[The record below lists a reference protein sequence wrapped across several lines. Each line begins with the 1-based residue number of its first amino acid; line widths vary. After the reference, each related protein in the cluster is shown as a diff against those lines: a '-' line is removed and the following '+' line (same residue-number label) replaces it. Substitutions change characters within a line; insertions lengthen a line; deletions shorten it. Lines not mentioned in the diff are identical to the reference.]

1 MHARVVAVIACLLAG
16 PGAAWACDYPS
27 ADAVIIPDGES
38 AEKEDMLAGQKSVKA
53 YVKEMEDYLTCIR
66 IAYTGNDKQPTPQ
79 EENVWSARHNAA
91 VDAMDSVAARFNE
104 QVRIFKARERQ

>member
-1 MHARVVAVIACLLAG
+1 MRTRFVAVIACLLAG
-16 PGAAWACDYPS
+16 PGVVLACDYPS
-27 ADAVIIPDGES
+27 VDAVIMPDGAT

-53 YVKEMEDYLTCIR
+53 YVKDMEDYLTCIR

-79 EENVWSARHNAA
+79 EENVWTARHNAA

-104 QVRIFKARERQ
+104 QVRVFKARQRP

>member
-1 MHARVVAVIACLLAG
+1 MHTRHVAAIVCLLAG
-16 PGAAWACDYPS
+16 SGTALACDYPS
-27 ADAVIIPDGES
+27 ADDVVIPDGS
-38 AEKEDMLAGQKSVKA
+38 TADKDQMLTGQKSVKTFLQ
-53 YVKEMEDYLTCIR
+53 EMEDYLTCIR

-104 QVRIFKARERQ
+104 QVRIFKARQRP